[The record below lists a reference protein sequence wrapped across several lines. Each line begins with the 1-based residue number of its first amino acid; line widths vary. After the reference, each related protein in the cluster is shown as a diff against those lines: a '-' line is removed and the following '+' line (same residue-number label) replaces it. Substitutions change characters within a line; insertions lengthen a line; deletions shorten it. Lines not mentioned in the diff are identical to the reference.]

1 MPLEAFRIPLGSFS
15 WLLCTSTAVSPAAAA
30 RHPGRQDNY
39 CEQVTVV
46 AELRALL
53 RLPGF
58 RKLFAVRLVS
68 QGGDGMFQVGLANL
82 LFFSPESQGSAAA
95 IAGAFAIMLAPF
107 TIVGPFAGV
116 FLDRWQRRQV
126 LVFGNAVRVLITG
139 TMAVLMLTQGVTPA
153 IYVLGLAALSVNRF
167 LLAGLSA
174 GLPRVVQ
181 GDLLLTANALTPT
194 LGAGAAFLGGGLSF
208 VLGFAMPAGRI
219 QDATALTCACVVMG
233 CASLLGLRMSRTLLG
248 PVRPAVGSIRNEV
261 VVVTRGLADGARYLA
276 ARRTPGQALMVMAFH
291 RFLYGVV
298 FIASILM
305 SRNLLV
311 EPGDRTAGL
320 ATFATVIGA
329 TGVGGGLAILLT
341 AVLARRMAPQS
352 WIAVMLVVAGLSQLI
367 LVPEP
372 GFFAVV
378 AAAALLG
385 LAAQGA
391 KIAVDT
397 IVQRDSEDA
406 YRGRAFAFY
415 DVLYNAAFVG
425 AAALA
430 AFLVPDAGW
439 SPGLFVALSVGYL
452 AAAILFG
459 MRGAR
464 TAALARQ
471 TPSG

>member
-1 MPLEAFRIPLGSFS
+1 M
-15 WLLCTSTAVSPAAAA
+15 
-30 RHPGRQDNY
+30 
-39 CEQVTVV
+39 TVL

-68 QGGDGMFQVGLANL
+68 QAGDGMFQVGLANL
-82 LFFSPESQGSAAA
+82 LFFSPESQGSATA
-95 IAGAFAIMLAPF
+95 IAGAFAVMLAPF

-208 VLGFAMPAGRI
+208 VLSLAMPSGRVH
-219 QDATALTCACVVMG
+219 DATALACAGVVMG

-248 PVRPAVGSIRNEV
+248 PVQPTVGSIRNELV
-261 VVVTRGLADGARYLA
+261 VVVRGLVDGARYLA
-276 ARRTPGQALMVMAFH
+276 ARRTPGQALLVMAVH
-291 RFLYGVV
+291 RFLYGVL

-305 SRNLLV
+305 SRNLLTD
-311 EPGDRTAGL
+311 PGDPTAGL
-320 ATFATVIGA
+320 ATFATVIAA
-329 TGVGGGLAILLT
+329 TGIGGGLAILLT

-352 WIAVMLVVAGLSQLI
+352 WIAVMLLVAGVSQLI

-372 GFFAVV
+372 GFATVV
-378 AAAALLG
+378 TAAGLLG

-439 SPGLFVALSVGYL
+439 SPGLFVALSLGYV
-452 AAAILFG
+452 AAALLFG
-459 MRGAR
+459 IRGTR
-464 TAALARQ
+464 TAALVRQ
-471 TPSG
+471 PVSG

>member
-1 MPLEAFRIPLGSFS
+1 M
-15 WLLCTSTAVSPAAAA
+15 
-30 RHPGRQDNY
+30 
-39 CEQVTVV
+39 TVL

-53 RLPGF
+53 RLSGF

-68 QGGDGMFQVGLANL
+68 QAGDGMFQVGLANL
-82 LFFSPESQGSAAA
+82 LFFSPESQGSAGA

-126 LVFGNAVRVLITG
+126 LVLGNAVRVVVTG

-194 LGAGAAFLGGGLSF
+194 LGAGAAFLGGGVGFL
-208 VLGFAMPAGRI
+208 LGLMMPAGRV
-219 QDATALTCACVVMG
+219 QDATALACACVVMG

-248 PVRPAVGSIRNEV
+248 PVRPAVGSIRNDLLA
-261 VVVTRGLADGARYLA
+261 VTRGLADGARYLT
-276 ARRTPGQALMVMAFH
+276 ARRTPGQALLVMALH

-305 SRNLLV
+305 SRNLLAA
-311 EPGDRTAGL
+311 PGDSTGGL

-341 AVLARRMAPQS
+341 AVLARRMAPQT
-352 WIAVMLVVAGLSQLI
+352 WIAVMLLLAGLSQLV

-372 GFFAVV
+372 GFGTVV
-378 AAAALLG
+378 AAAGLLG

-397 IVQRDSEDA
+397 IVQRDSEDV

-430 AFLVPDAGW
+430 AFLVPDVGW
-439 SPGLFVALSVGYL
+439 SPGLFVALSVAYL
-452 AAAILFG
+452 ATALLFG
-459 MRGAR
+459 LKGAR
-464 TAALARQ
+464 TAVLVRQ
-471 TPSG
+471 PDTG